1 MSALWCRGTCCE
13 IWKIKLHH
21 GVWMQCFLVLSQD
34 IFWSAVQLLSTLFI
48 FVGRPTSS
56 ADKQSVTCLI
66 HVQIKVAIIDILIRL
81 SSSVGIKLPFLIPS
95 FIILGSLQTYLFQPP
110 LFILHIKHLSP
121 TSIHALHFPACPHL
135 CQPPLHYEY
144 QEIHLSPD
152 LDWQP
157 LCISSLIV
165 VDPTGTSLQTHITQ
179 SSSSSWTNG
188 IFSSPPSI
196 RSLSVI
202 SFKDS

>member
-1 MSALWCRGTCCE
+1 MLWNMKDQAASWCLNAVFFGLKSGYILICGSAFKHSLYFCGTSNFKC
-13 IWKIKLHH
+13 W
-21 GVWMQCFLVLSQD
+21 
-34 IFWSAVQLLSTLFI
+34 
-48 FVGRPTSS
+48 
-56 ADKQSVTCLI
+56 I

-81 SSSVGIKLPFLIPS
+81 SSSVGINLPFLIPS

-121 TSIHALHFPACPHL
+121 NSIHALHFPACPHL